1 MSIPAKKKK
10 VFSCIILFPFFTFV
24 SVVKKR
30 HLLKILYDETSL
42 NFYSSYP
49 LVNRE

>member
-1 MSIPAKKKK
+1 MSIPAKKGLLLYN
-10 VFSCIILFPFFTFV
+10 FISLFTFV

>member
-1 MSIPAKKKK
+1 MSIPAKKEG
-10 VFSCIILFPFFTFV
+10 LLLYNFTFV
-24 SVVKKR
+24 SLVKKR

>member
-10 VFSCIILFPFFTFV
+10 VFSCIILFLFTFV

>member
-1 MSIPAKKKK
+1 MLIPAKKKK
-10 VFSCIILFPFFTFV
+10 VFSCIILFPFYIC
-24 SVVKKR
+24 VVKKR
-30 HLLKILYDETSL
+30 NLLKILYDETSL

>member
-1 MSIPAKKKK
+1 MSIPAKKKEGLLLYN
-10 VFSCIILFPFFTFV
+10 FIFLFTFV

>member
-1 MSIPAKKKK
+1 MSIPAKKEGLLLYN
-10 VFSCIILFPFFTFV
+10 FISLFTFV

>member
-1 MSIPAKKKK
+1 MSIPAKKEGLLLYNIY
-10 VFSCIILFPFFTFV
+10 FLFTLV